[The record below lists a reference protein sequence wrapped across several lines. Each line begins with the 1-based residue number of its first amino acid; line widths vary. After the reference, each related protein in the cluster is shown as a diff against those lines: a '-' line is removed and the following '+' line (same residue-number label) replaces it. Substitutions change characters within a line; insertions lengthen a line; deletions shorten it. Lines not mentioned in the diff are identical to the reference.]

1 MLAGAL
7 CTLALLLVGSLY
19 SRNFLSLDYLLLQ
32 LQIASFL
39 GIIATGAMLVI
50 LLGGIDLS
58 VPWLVTVGGMMSAA
72 AAGWWDGAAPRS
84 PSPSASCA
92 APRSDCSTASASP
105 TCACRR

>member
-1 MLAGAL
+1 M
-7 CTLALLLVGSLY
+7 LLLVGSLY
-19 SRNFLSLDYLLLQ
+19 SSNFLSADYLLQQ

-50 LLGGIDLS
+50 LLGRIDLS

-72 AAGWWDGAAPRS
+72 AAGWWGGAGDVARDSLRHPLRRGCS
-84 PSPSASCA
+84 GS
-92 APRSDCSTASASP
+92 STASAWP

>member
-1 MLAGAL
+1 MAGAV

-19 SRNFLSLDYLLLQ
+19 SKQLPVADYLLLQ

-58 VPWLVTVGGMMSAA
+58 VPWVVTVGGMMSAA
-72 AAGWWDGAAPRS
+72 AAGWWGGAARPS
-84 PSPSASCA
+84 PFPSASCA
-92 APRSDCSTASASP
+92 ARRWAWSTASAWP
-105 TCACRR
+105 TCACPR